1 MDYVHHVAIPERPE
15 LKLSSHG
22 RKVEKFG
29 RPAPEIEGI
38 MAATGLSPLIACSL
52 DTGDRRLISAFAERW
67 HKETSSFHLS
77 ITITLDDV
85 TLLLHLLVIGT
96 FHSFEAL
103 HVDQVVDLLVDLLEV
118 NSQEAREETFQCH
131 ETYVR
136 LSWLRYIYH
145 SKCDVGQWTVAARA
159 YLLHLVGCT
168 LFANKSVTHMHV
180 VFLDAFRDLSQ
191 TGSYAWG
198 VVALC
203 WIYEYFPTITSS
215 IVAEDYHERKP
226 RACRWKSGK
235 ALPVS
240 TYRKRLD
247 RLTSDVVCWIP
258 YGDHHEFREFEL
270 ISLFSRHIRWGPS
283 IVIHR
288 ESCAPCALDYM
299 NWFYFIS
306 HPFMSPTQLE
316 DPPRHPPMV
325 HDDTFIEP
333 DPPQYPVS
341 TVAMPEPPAA
351 APADVDM
358 PRHAHEVCQAIIE
371 RLKLLINLR
380 VVTEGT
386 YAYTVTEECPRITR
400 SVTMQGNVYVRSR
413 RKWCM
418 PDA

>member
-1 MDYVHHVAIPERPE
+1 
-15 LKLSSHG
+15 
-22 RKVEKFG
+22 
-29 RPAPEIEGI
+29 
-38 MAATGLSPLIACSL
+38 
-52 DTGDRRLISAFAERW
+52 
-67 HKETSSFHLS
+67 
-77 ITITLDDV
+77 
-85 TLLLHLLVIGT
+85 
-96 FHSFEAL
+96 
-103 HVDQVVDLLVDLLEV
+103 
-118 NSQEAREETFQCH
+118 
-131 ETYVR
+131 
-136 LSWLRYIYH
+136 
-145 SKCDVGQWTVAARA
+145 
-159 YLLHLVGCT
+159 
-168 LFANKSVTHMHV
+168 MHV

-198 VVALC
+198 FVALC
-203 WIYEYFPTITSS
+203 WIYEHFPTITSS

-258 YGDHHEFREFEL
+258 YDISDGVHLLSYTERVVHQFGYVQTIPPHHSAPSLPIEDIDDRWIQFFEYL
-270 ISLFSRHIRWGPS
+270 AL
-283 IVIHR
+283 
-288 ESCAPCALDYM
+288 CALDYM

-316 DPPRHPPMV
+316 DPPRHPSMV
-325 HDDTFIEP
+325 HDDTFIEL

-386 YAYTVTEECPRITR
+386 YAYTVTEECPRIAS

>member
-1 MDYVHHVAIPERPE
+1 MQSGRERNESQVTVMVPQPLFKQRVVALIAEDVEHVDHATDKIHISLR
-15 LKLSSHG
+15 

-29 RPAPEIEGI
+29 RPASEIEGI
-38 MAATGLSPLIACSL
+38 MAATGLSPLITCSL
-52 DTGDRRLISAFAERW
+52 DAGDNRLIYAFAE
-67 HKETSSFHLS
+67 
-77 ITITLDDV
+77 
-85 TLLLHLLVIGT
+85 
-96 FHSFEAL
+96 SFEAL

-145 SKCDVGQWTVAARA
+145 SKCD
-159 YLLHLVGCT
+159 
-168 LFANKSVTHMHV
+168 
-180 VFLDAFRDLSQ
+180 
-191 TGSYAWG
+191 
-198 VVALC
+198 C
-203 WIYEYFPTITSS
+203 WIYEHFPTITSS

-258 YGDHHEFREFEL
+258 YERVVHQFGYVQTIPPHHPAPSLPIEDIDDRWIQFFEYL
-270 ISLFSRHIRWGPS
+270 
-283 IVIHR
+283 
-288 ESCAPCALDYM
+288 AL
-299 NWFYFIS
+299 
-306 HPFMSPTQLE
+306 LE
-316 DPPRHPPMV
+316 DPPRHPSMV
-325 HDDTFIEP
+325 HDDTFIEL

-351 APADVDM
+351 AAADVDM

-386 YAYTVTEECPRITR
+386 YAYTVTEECPRIAS